1 MEVRFFKSAA
11 EFRKWLGRNHRKA
24 TELLVGFYKKSS
36 GKPSITYHEALDE
49 ALCVGWIDGVR
60 RSRDAESYEQRFT
73 PRKPRSYW
81 SHVNIGHANRLIK
94 AGRMKAAGLREFEKR
109 DEAGARR
116 YSNEQKTVEFD
127 EVREKRF
134 RQNAAAWEFF
144 QAQPAGYRRV
154 MTHRVM
160 SAKREETREKRLDQ
174 LISVSA
180 QARRV
185 DLLKPAW

>member
-1 MEVRFFKSAA
+1 MR
-11 EFRKWLGRNHRKA
+11 RNHA
-24 TELLVGFYKKSS
+24 TANELLIGFYKKAT

-49 ALCVGWIDGVR
+49 ALCFGWIDGVR

-81 SHVNIGHANRLIK
+81 SLVNIGRAKALIK
-94 AGRMKAAGLREFEKR
+94 AKRMKPAGLRTFEKR
-109 DEAGARR
+109 DEVHAKR
-116 YSNEQKTVEFD
+116 YSNEQKTVAFD

-144 QAQPAGYRRV
+144 QAQPPGYRRV

-174 LISVSA
+174 LIAVSA
-180 QARRV
+180 QARRI
-185 DLLKPAW
+185 DLLKPVT

>member
-1 MEVRFFKSAA
+1 
-11 EFRKWLGRNHRKA
+11 
-24 TELLVGFYKKSS
+24 LLIGFYRKSS

-60 RSRDAESYEQRFT
+60 RSRDADSYEQRFT

-81 SHVNIGHANRLIK
+81 SLVNIGRANALVK
-94 AGRMKAAGLREFEKR
+94 AKRMKPAGLRAFEKR
-109 DEAGARR
+109 DEAGAKR
-116 YSNEQKTVEFD
+116 YSNEQKTVQFD
-127 EVREKRF
+127 DVREKRF
-134 RQNAAAWEFF
+134 RQNPAAWEFF
-144 QAQPAGYRRV
+144 QAQPPGYRRV

-180 QARRV
+180 KLRRV
-185 DLLKPAW
+185 DLLKPEW

>member
-1 MEVRFFKSAA
+1 M
-11 EFRKWLGRNHRKA
+11 LI
-24 TELLVGFYKKSS
+24 GFYRTST

-60 RSRDAESYEQRFT
+60 RSRDDESYEQRFT

-81 SHVNIGHANRLIK
+81 SLVNIGRARALIK
-94 AGRMKAAGLREFEKR
+94 AKRMKPAGLRAFEKR
-109 DEAGARR
+109 DEAGAKR
-116 YSNEQKTVEFD
+116 YSNEQQTVVFD
-127 EVREKRF
+127 TLREARF

-180 QARRV
+180 KLRRV
-185 DLLKPAW
+185 DLLKPEW